1 MGTPRKTKT
10 NPYGLTI
17 KQRLVINEAI
27 DTVKKGKK
35 LNLTAITDK
44 YYRGNNSASIST
56 QNSNKLNYREALL
69 KGLTA
74 GNIIGHN
81 SKVETRLQE
90 GLDAVVHNGKTGKK
104 AVAYE
109 TRLRY
114 AQEIN
119 KITGVYAPQQS
130 NTARFNLNVDATQ
143 EQMDTRIRGIQ
154 EQLADTT

>member
-1 MGTPRKTKT
+1 MA
-10 NPYGLTI
+10 NS
-17 KQRLVINEAI
+17 
-27 DTVKKGKK
+27 
-35 LNLTAITDK
+35 
-44 YYRGNNSASIST
+44 YYRKCHGNKAPHLLRMVSEYELRLLKKSCSFCNMP
-56 QNSNKLNYREALL
+56 SNCHIPLWFSVYKINYREALL

-81 SKVETRLQE
+81 SKIETRLQE